1 MTVLVGP
8 GKTWNRCTKLNWPT
22 PPSDTQVPLRSGG
35 RYMSDCADSGTA
47 AAMSKANE
55 ACLITDPPW
64 CSFRIPHSALR
75 TPHSAIALPPFL
87 HPFVV
92 QHGGH
97 LSLRQHLDPGRVA
110 VRLAIEHVGH
120 ARVDDEL
127 GAHDARGRADEHD
140 LVAYAAPS
148 LDH

>member
-8 GKTWNRCTKLNWPT
+8 GKTWNRCTKLNCTT

-64 CSFRIPHSALR
+64 CSFRIPHSAFRNCFTAIPAPICR
-75 TPHSAIALPPFL
+75 TAR
-87 HPFVV
+87 
-92 QHGGH
+92 GH
-97 LSLRQHLDPGRVA
+97 LSLRQHLDPGGVA
-110 VRLAIEHVGH
+110 VRLA
-120 ARVDDEL
+120 
-127 GAHDARGRADEHD
+127 
-140 LVAYAAPS
+140 
-148 LDH
+148 

>member
-8 GKTWNRCTKLNWPT
+8 GKTWNRCTKLNCTT

-64 CSFRIPHSALR
+64 CSFRIPQLLYRHSC
-75 TPHSAIALPPFL
+75 T
-87 HPFVV
+87 
-92 QHGGH
+92 H
-97 LSLRQHLDPGRVA
+97 LSYSTGVTFPCASTSIPEGSR
-110 VRLAIEHVGH
+110 
-120 ARVDDEL
+120 
-127 GAHDARGRADEHD
+127 
-140 LVAYAAPS
+140 YA
-148 LDH
+148 